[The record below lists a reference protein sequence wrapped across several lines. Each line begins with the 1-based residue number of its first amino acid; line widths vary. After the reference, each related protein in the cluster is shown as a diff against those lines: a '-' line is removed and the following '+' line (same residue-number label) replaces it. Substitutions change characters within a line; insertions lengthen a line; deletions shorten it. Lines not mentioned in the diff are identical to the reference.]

1 MLSKTRKIISCIL
14 KLVVIIG
21 AVLGTYL
28 SARAGR
34 GTFMGGSRVFMFF
47 TIQSNIL
54 IALISLIG
62 GILLLRGKPVKA
74 AWHVVKLV
82 GTVSITLTGVVFAVL
97 LAPILGKA
105 AWNFQNTLTHVVV
118 PAAAVVDFFVASS
131 GARIKKSSVF
141 YVLIPPF
148 LYVIYATIGYVKGW
162 EFVKGQIYPYFFL
175 NWGGPAGAFGFL
187 PEFPYMGCVWWIL
200 LLMVFL
206 FVVAWV
212 YLIIADLM
220 GKNKKERAS

>member
-34 GTFMGGSRVFMFF
+34 GTFMGGSRVFM
-47 TIQSNIL
+47 
-54 IALISLIG
+54 
-62 GILLLRGKPVKA
+62 
-74 AWHVVKLV
+74 
-82 GTVSITLTGVVFAVL
+82 
-97 LAPILGKA
+97 
-105 AWNFQNTLTHVVV
+105 
-118 PAAAVVDFFVASS
+118 
-131 GARIKKSSVF
+131 
-141 YVLIPPF
+141 
-148 LYVIYATIGYVKGW
+148 
-162 EFVKGQIYPYFFL
+162 FL